1 MIATIGM
8 RFVVTFIACFLFD
21 GYMCS
26 LVRLGSLAPADAA
39 DDEPA
44 HATLLEEP

>member
-1 MIATIGM
+1 M
-8 RFVVTFIACFLFD
+8 R
-21 GYMCS
+21 S

-44 HATLLEEP
+44 HATLLDEL